1 MANNSKKGMCNIG
14 FRPTFDG
21 SARTIEVHILSDDL
35 GDLYGEDISLEFISH
50 LRDEFRFNSSEELV
64 EQLQKDKIACSV

>member
-1 MANNSKKGMCNIG
+1 MDDNSKKGMCNIG

-21 SARTIEVHILSDDL
+21 STRTVEVHILSDDL
-35 GDLYGEDISLEFISH
+35 GDLYGEEISLEFISR
-50 LRDEFRFNSSEELV
+50 LRDEFKFNSSEELI